1 MIAKAVGR
9 YIRVSPRKARAVIA
23 LIKGKD
29 VNGALAILK
38 NTDKKVSSFL
48 IKLLNSAIA
57 NARRLPNMRQED
69 LYIANIFADGGPML
83 KRYKAQALGRATTIR
98 RRTSHITV
106 ELEVREAPPLK
117 VVKKGK
123 RPKQEKATGRNQT
136 ASKLKEK
143 KATRAKAVNSS

>member
-29 VNGALAILK
+29 VNDALVILK
-38 NTDKKVSSFL
+38 NINKKVSSFL

-83 KRYKAQALGRATTIR
+83 KRYKAQAMGRAAMIR
-98 RRTSHITV
+98 RRTSHLTV
-106 ELEVREAPPLK
+106 ELEARERRSVK
-117 VVKKGK
+117 VVKKGR
-123 RPKQEKATGRNQT
+123 RPRPEKATGRNQT
-136 ASKLKEK
+136 VSRPKEK
-143 KATRAKAVNSS
+143 KGRAKAAQNMK